1 MYNYLKKIGSRNSY
15 LLCFLLLLPALY
27 AYNPFPLYFLNDDFI
42 HVPLSQ
48 SGVFGQRNSIRPF
61 NDFSLYADSL
71 IWGDKAYGYHI
82 TNLLLHIINTVFLY
96 FLSLKIFG
104 QFFSF
109 KNFRFWSVCAAVFF
123 WSYAFHSESVLWVIG
138 RTGSLSSLFFL
149 ICFNLFL
156 SRKRRWFYYPLSFL
170 SFLLGLLT
178 YESIFVLLPTL
189 IILLIFY
196 KNLKTKANAF
206 LIIGY
211 LCLFVCYLILRIKWT
226 GEIASDYEAGN
237 LKTFDAGVLAVNYI
251 ELIARSFA
259 APQYNSFV
267 FIVTTFIVTAC
278 FFTGW
283 LIQVNKPVVAQNFL
297 PWILITL
304 VSFFPY
310 ISLGIDTHGVGS
322 ERYLYLPSIFIVLL
336 VIGFFASWNNKP
348 LAIIFLFGYFLY
360 NQYYL
365 IQSARAFNIA
375 SDIAQKTMNVIKT
388 NRSTENIYI
397 TNLPNENY
405 GIAIF
410 RLGLEDGV
418 NWQLKDNFASQK
430 IKILSLNTRNCFQFT
445 HKLNLNTKKIDKGFY
460 INKLYVRDSVS
471 NSSYV
476 PVSKSGLVFHRGKD
490 ILIDYSDT
498 AINVF
503 K

>member
-1 MYNYLKKIGSRNSY
+1 MYNYLKQIENRNSY
-15 LLCFLLLLPALY
+15 LLGLILLFPALY

-61 NDFSLYADSL
+61 NDFSLYIDSL
-71 IWGDKAYGYHI
+71 IWRDKAFGYHL
-82 TNLLLHIINTVFLY
+82 TNLLLHIINTVLLY

-109 KNFRFWSVCAAVFF
+109 KNVRFWSVCTAVFF
-123 WSYAFHSESVLWVIG
+123 WSYAFHSEGVLWIIG
-138 RTGSLSSLFFL
+138 RTSSLSSLFFL

-156 SRKRRWFYYPLSFL
+156 SKQRRWFYYPLSFI
-170 SFLLGLLT
+170 SFFLGLLT

-196 KNLKTKANAF
+196 KNLRIKGNFF

-211 LCLFVCYLILRIKWT
+211 LCLFVCYLILRVAWT

-237 LKTFDAGVLAVNYI
+237 FKTFDAGVLAMNYI
-251 ELIARSFA
+251 KLIARSFA
-259 APQYNSFV
+259 GPQCNSFS
-267 FIVTTFIVTAC
+267 FIITAVVLPAC
-278 FFTGW
+278 FFAGW
-283 LIQVNKPVVAQNFL
+283 FIHVKKREPVSIFL
-297 PWILITL
+297 LLVIITL
-304 VSFFPY
+304 VSFLPY

-322 ERYLYLPSIFIVLL
+322 ERYLYLPSIFIVLI
-336 VIGFFASWNNKP
+336 VIGFFASLDNKMF
-348 LAIIFLFGYFLY
+348 AFVFLFAYFLY

-365 IQSARAFNIA
+365 IQSSRAFNIA
-375 SDIAQKTMNVIKT
+375 SDIAQKTMTVIKT
-388 NRSTENIYI
+388 NQRAENIYI
-397 TNLPNENY
+397 TNLPSENY
-405 GIAIF
+405 GVAIF

-418 NWQLKDNFASQK
+418 NWQLKDNLASKK
-430 IKILSLNTRNCFQFT
+430 IRVLSLNTRNCFQFT
-445 HKLNLNTKKIDKGFY
+445 HKLNLNFEKIDKSFY
-460 INKLYVRDSVS
+460 INKLYLRDSVS

-476 PVSKSGLVFHRGKD
+476 PISKSGLVFHPGKD

-503 K
+503 R